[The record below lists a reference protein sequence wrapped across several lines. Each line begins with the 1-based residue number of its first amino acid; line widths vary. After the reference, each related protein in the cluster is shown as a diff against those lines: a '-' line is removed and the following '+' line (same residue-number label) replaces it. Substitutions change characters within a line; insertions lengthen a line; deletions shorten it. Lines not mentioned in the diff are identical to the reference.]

1 MNSGYDRQTENP
13 FAQSTLGATSVAM
26 SPADVQLNFIRKTYV
41 LFMAGILTAIIGGVA
56 CLNIA
61 PVAMF
66 ALTILKNPLLVI
78 LVIVGGS
85 IGAQAVA
92 RVEGLNYFA
101 LFGFT
106 ALIGIVVAPIIAIY
120 APKVVGQA
128 AFLTTIVFG
137 SLTSYVFVTRKD
149 FSFMGGIVFV
159 GMLTVV
165 LAGAANLL
173 FFKSWNASYWIAW
186 AALFFSSGY
195 VLYQTSNI
203 LHHYTA
209 RDSVA
214 AALGLFISFF
224 NIFMSILRILGGRR

>member
-1 MNSGYDRQTENP
+1 MNSGYDRQESP
-13 FAQSTLGATSVAM
+13 FTQSTLGATSVAM

-41 LFMAGILTAIIGGVA
+41 LFMAGILTAVLGGVA
-56 CLNIA
+56 CLKIE

-66 ALTILKNPLLVI
+66 ALAILKNPLLAI
-78 LVIVGGS
+78 LLIVGGS
-85 IGAQAVA
+85 MGAQAVA

-101 LFGFT
+101 LFAFT
-106 ALIGIVVAPIIAIY
+106 ALIGIVFAPIIASY
-120 APKVVGQA
+120 APEVVGQA
-128 AFLTTIVFG
+128 GFLTVIVFG
-137 SLTSYVFVTRKD
+137 SLTAYALVTRKD
-149 FSFMGGIVFV
+149 FSFMGGMLFI
-159 GMLTVV
+159 GMITLV
-165 LAGAANLL
+165 LAGIANML
-173 FFKSWNASYWIAW
+173 FFKSSGFSYWMAW
-186 AALFFSSGY
+186 GVLFFSSGY